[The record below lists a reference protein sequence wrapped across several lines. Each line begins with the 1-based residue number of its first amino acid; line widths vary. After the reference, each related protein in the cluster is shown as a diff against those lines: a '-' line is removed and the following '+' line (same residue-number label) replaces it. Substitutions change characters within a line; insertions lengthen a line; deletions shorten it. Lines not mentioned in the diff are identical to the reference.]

1 LAGGDGLRE
10 LSYEVSGDRRP
21 KQFCEF
27 FGGKSLLAHTRDRLH
42 PLFLDKNTLFVLND
56 AHRMHYSSELSDVS
70 LSQKLVQPSNRGTA
84 PAIALAVLEIMQRDA
99 SGTIALFPSD
109 HHFRECSIFQ
119 ATVDRALRLAKNYE
133 DRVLVIGAPATYPEV
148 EYGWIEP
155 RPILLQSPLNPLQY
169 VSRFWEKPS
178 LAEACTLQ
186 ESGSLW
192 NTFITIG
199 SGGAFLDL
207 FAATVP
213 HLLEA
218 IGNELSAT
226 ALDRIYA
233 EIEPID
239 FSKDILSSVPERL
252 LVLRD
257 GPSGWTDFG
266 SPRRAM
272 EVLKL
277 SSCI

>member
-1 LAGGDGLRE
+1 MFRD
-10 LSYEVSGDRRP
+10 
-21 KQFCEF
+21 F
-27 FGGKSLLAHTRDRLH
+27 GKS
-42 PLFLDKNTLFVLND
+42 
-56 AHRMHYSSELSDVS
+56 
-70 LSQKLVQPSNRGTA
+70 
-84 PAIALAVLEIMQRDA
+84 
-99 SGTIALFPSD
+99 
-109 HHFRECSIFQ
+109 
-119 ATVDRALRLAKNYE
+119 RALRK
-133 DRVLVIGAPATYPEV
+133 PA
-148 EYGWIEP
+148 
-155 RPILLQSPLNPLQY
+155 L
-169 VSRFWEKPS
+169 
-178 LAEACTLQ
+178 LQ